1 MHPARILW
9 LALLSCTSFA
19 LFAADSGKNLLAP
32 ERVRA
37 AMEWGRSASE
47 DDLRQ
52 YEIKT
57 AADWRADFDTAYLRV
72 AQLAGTSQRHAK
84 ELAPSDIPD
93 SYLADEVH
101 VYVHARQD
109 NPTAPLPSFEY
120 LMLARPAAQGRM
132 ELVLPTSFERFVRQV
147 PIPGYYG
154 PARLA
159 HSVRAAFPSTALVAG
174 SELRIV
180 MQGGA
185 IMSTTIEAKQLAR
198 VR

>member
-1 MHPARILW
+1 MRSVRVVSV
-9 LALLSCTSFA
+9 ALLSCLSFGLAAGEPGKTS
-19 LFAADSGKNLLAP
+19 LAP

-47 DDLRQ
+47 DDLKQ

-57 AADWRADFDTAYLRV
+57 AADWRADFDTPYLRI
-72 AQLAGTSQRHAK
+72 AQLAGNSQRHAK
-84 ELAPSDIPD
+84 ELAPSDIPE
-93 SYLADEVH
+93 SYLTDEVH

-109 NPTAPLPSFEY
+109 DPSAPLPSFEY
-120 LMLARPAAQGRM
+120 LMLARPGAQGRL

-159 HSVRAAFPSTALVAG
+159 HSVRAAFPSAALVAG